1 MSSAGY
7 FFYLCSIIVKPNDE
21 EQYEDFNEFDMHL
34 HLVQEELEKKE
45 PSRDPYLETTFFLPD
60 WVEMN
65 FKFKSSYKDGDEDI
79 YMYIDLVKEEIESDL
94 NVTIVDFGIEGV
106 V

>member
-7 FFYLCSIIVKPNDE
+7 FFYLCSITVKPNDE

-45 PSRDPYLETTFFLPD
+45 PLETP
-60 WVEMN
+60 
-65 FKFKSSYKDGDEDI
+65 I
-79 YMYIDLVKEEIESDL
+79 
-94 NVTIVDFGIEGV
+94 
-106 V
+106 

>member
-7 FFYLCSIIVKPNDE
+7 FFYLCSITVKPNDE

-79 YMYIDLVKEEIESDL
+79 YMYIDLVKEEIESNL